1 MINTRLSIFK
11 TLIKALDDLCKR
23 ARINTEGFRNILLA
37 VIINDMKEWSEYRN
51 PKNRTSEDSEKLNQ
65 ILTDFIISHKDF
77 KIERFI
83 EDYSRYRNVNIAQNN
98 KDWSRIW
105 DNQYAKYI
113 DNVISSG
120 EVITLPNCVNIST
133 DNKDCIK
140 ILTSNNCCDG
150 NIIVRDSSIN
160 NQG

>member
-23 ARINTEGFRNILLA
+23 AKINTEGFRNILLA
-37 VIINDMKEWSEYRN
+37 VIINDMKEWSEYR
-51 PKNRTSEDSEKLNQ
+51 TSKDSEKLDS

-98 KDWSRIW
+98 KDWSRVW

-120 EVITLPNCVNIST
+120 EVITLPDCVE
-133 DNKDCIK
+133 
-140 ILTSNNCCDG
+140 ILTYNKCCDG

-160 NQG
+160 CQG

>member
-23 ARINTEGFRNILLA
+23 AKINTEGFRNILLA
-37 VIINDMKEWSEYRN
+37 VIINDMKEWAEYN
-51 PKNRTSEDSEKLNQ
+51 SSGDSKKLDS

-113 DNVISSG
+113 DNVINNG
-120 EVITLPNCVNIST
+120 EVITLPDCVNIST

-160 NQG
+160 CQG

>member
-11 TLIKALDDLCKR
+11 TLLKALDDLCKR
-23 ARINTEGFRNILLA
+23 TKINTEGFINILLA
-37 VIINDMKEWSEYRN
+37 VIINDMKEWSEYR
-51 PKNRTSEDSEKLNQ
+51 TSKDSEKLDS
-65 ILTDFIISHKDF
+65 ILTDFIISHKEF

-83 EDYSRYRNVNIAQNN
+83 EDYNIYRNVNTKQGNR
-98 KDWSRIW
+98 DWSRVW

-120 EVITLPNCVNIST
+120 EVITLPDCVE
-133 DNKDCIK
+133 
-140 ILTSNNCCDG
+140 ILTYNKCCDG

>member
-37 VIINDMKEWSEYRN
+37 VIINDMKEWSEYR
-51 PKNRTSEDSEKLNQ
+51 TSKDSEKLDS
-65 ILTDFIISHKDF
+65 ILTDFIISHKEF

-113 DNVISSG
+113 DNVTKSG
-120 EVITLPNCVNIST
+120 EVITLPDCVE
-133 DNKDCIK
+133 
-140 ILTSNNCCDG
+140 ILTYNKCCDG

>member
-11 TLIKALDDLCKR
+11 TLLKALDDLCKR
-23 ARINTEGFRNILLA
+23 AKINTEGFRNILLA
-37 VIINDMKEWSEYRN
+37 VIINDMKEWSEYR
-51 PKNRTSEDSEKLNQ
+51 TSKDSEKLDS
-65 ILTDFIISHKDF
+65 ILTDFIISHKEF

-83 EDYSRYRNVNIAQNN
+83 EDYARYRNVNIVQNN

-113 DNVISSG
+113 DNVINSG

-160 NQG
+160 CQG

>member
-37 VIINDMKEWSEYRN
+37 VIINDMKEWSEYR
-51 PKNRTSEDSEKLNQ
+51 TSKDSEKLDS
-65 ILTDFIISHKDF
+65 ILTDFIISHKEF

-98 KDWSRIW
+98 KDWSRVW

-113 DNVISSG
+113 DNVINSG

>member
-11 TLIKALDDLCKR
+11 TLLKALDDLCKR
-23 ARINTEGFRNILLA
+23 AKINTEGFRNILLA
-37 VIINDMKEWSEYRN
+37 VIINDMKEWSEYR
-51 PKNRTSEDSEKLNQ
+51 TSKDSEKLDS

-98 KDWSRIW
+98 KDWSRVW

-120 EVITLPNCVNIST
+120 EVITLPDCVE
-133 DNKDCIK
+133 
-140 ILTSNNCCDG
+140 ILTYNKCCDG

>member
-11 TLIKALDDLCKR
+11 TLLKALDDLCKR
-23 ARINTEGFRNILLA
+23 AKINTEGFRNILLA

-51 PKNRTSEDSEKLNQ
+51 SKDSEKLDS
-65 ILTDFIISHKDF
+65 ILTDFIISHKEF

-83 EDYSRYRNVNIAQNN
+83 EDYSRYRNVNIVQNN

-113 DNVISSG
+113 DNVINSG

-160 NQG
+160 CQG

>member
-1 MINTRLSIFK
+1 MIHTRLSILK
-11 TLIKALDDLCKR
+11 TLLKALDDLCKR
-23 ARINTEGFRNILLA
+23 AKINTEGFRNILLA
-37 VIINDMKEWSEYRN
+37 VIINDMKEWAEYKT
-51 PKNRTSEDSEKLNQ
+51 PKNRTSEDGEKLNQ
-65 ILTDFIISHKDF
+65 ILTDFIISHKEF

-83 EDYSRYRNVNIAQNN
+83 EDYARYRNVNIVQNN

-113 DNVISSG
+113 DNVINSG

-160 NQG
+160 CQG

>member
-11 TLIKALDDLCKR
+11 TLLKALDDLCKR
-23 ARINTEGFRNILLA
+23 AKINTEGFRNILLA
-37 VIINDMKEWSEYRN
+37 VIINDMKEWSEYR
-51 PKNRTSEDSEKLNQ
+51 TSKDSEKLDS
-65 ILTDFIISHKDF
+65 ILTDFIISHKEF

-83 EDYSRYRNVNIAQNN
+83 EDYARYRNVNIVQNN

-113 DNVISSG
+113 DNVINSG
-120 EVITLPNCVNIST
+120 KVITLPNCVNIST

>member
-11 TLIKALDDLCKR
+11 TLLKALDDLCKR
-23 ARINTEGFRNILLA
+23 AKINTEGFRNILLA
-37 VIINDMKEWSEYRN
+37 VIINDMKEWSEYR
-51 PKNRTSEDSEKLNQ
+51 TSKDSEKLDS
-65 ILTDFIISHKDF
+65 ILTDFIISHKEF

-83 EDYSRYRNVNIAQNN
+83 EDYARYRNVNIAQNN
-98 KDWSRIW
+98 KDWSRVW

-113 DNVISSG
+113 DDIIKNG
-120 EVITLPNCVNIST
+120 EVITLPDCVE
-133 DNKDCIK
+133 
-140 ILTSNNCCDG
+140 ILTYNKCCDG

>member
-51 PKNRTSEDSEKLNQ
+51 PKDSEKLDS

-113 DNVISSG
+113 DNVINSG
-120 EVITLPNCVNIST
+120 EVITLPNCAKIIT
-133 DNKDCIK
+133 DNTNCIK

-160 NQG
+160 CQG

>member
-1 MINTRLSIFK
+1 
-11 TLIKALDDLCKR
+11 
-23 ARINTEGFRNILLA
+23 
-37 VIINDMKEWSEYRN
+37 MKEWSEYR
-51 PKNRTSEDSEKLNQ
+51 TSKDSEKLDS

-113 DNVISSG
+113 DNVINSG

-160 NQG
+160 CQG

>member
-11 TLIKALDDLCKR
+11 TLLKALDDLCKR
-23 ARINTEGFRNILLA
+23 AKINTEGFRNILLA
-37 VIINDMKEWSEYRN
+37 VIINDMKEWSEYR
-51 PKNRTSEDSEKLNQ
+51 TSKDSEKLDS
-65 ILTDFIISHKDF
+65 ILTDFIISHKEF

-83 EDYSRYRNVNIAQNN
+83 EDYSRYRNVNIVQNN

-120 EVITLPNCVNIST
+120 EVITLPDCVE
-133 DNKDCIK
+133 
-140 ILTSNNCCDG
+140 ILTYNKCCDG

-160 NQG
+160 CQG

>member
-1 MINTRLSIFK
+1 MINTRLSIYK
-11 TLIKALDDLCKR
+11 TLLRALDDLCKR

-37 VIINDMKEWSEYRN
+37 VIINDMKEWAEYRT
-51 PKNRTSEDSEKLNQ
+51 PKNKTSEDGEKLNQ

-83 EDYSRYRNVNIAQNN
+83 EDYNRYRNVNTAQEN
-98 KDWSRIW
+98 KDWSRVW

-113 DNVISSG
+113 DDIIKNG
-120 EVITLPNCVNIST
+120 EVITLPDCVE
-133 DNKDCIK
+133 

-160 NQG
+160 CQG

>member
-23 ARINTEGFRNILLA
+23 AKINTEGFRNILLA
-37 VIINDMKEWSEYRN
+37 VIINDMKEWAEYRT
-51 PKNRTSEDSEKLNQ
+51 PKNKTSEDGEKLNQ
-65 ILTDFIISHKDF
+65 ILTDFIISHKEF

-113 DNVISSG
+113 DNVINSG
-120 EVITLPNCVNIST
+120 EVITLPNCAKIIT
-133 DNKDCIK
+133 DNTNCIK

-160 NQG
+160 CQG

>member
-11 TLIKALDDLCKR
+11 TLLKALDDLCKR
-23 ARINTEGFRNILLA
+23 AKINTEGFRNILLA
-37 VIINDMKEWSEYRN
+37 VIINDMKEWSEYR
-51 PKNRTSEDSEKLNQ
+51 TSKDSEKLDS
-65 ILTDFIISHKDF
+65 ILTDFIISHKEF

-83 EDYSRYRNVNIAQNN
+83 EDYARYRNVNIVQNN

-113 DNVISSG
+113 NNVINSG

-160 NQG
+160 CQG

>member
-11 TLIKALDDLCKR
+11 TLLKALDDLCKR
-23 ARINTEGFRNILLA
+23 AKINTEGFRNILLA
-37 VIINDMKEWSEYRN
+37 VIINDMKEWSEYR
-51 PKNRTSEDSEKLNQ
+51 TSKDSEKLDS
-65 ILTDFIISHKDF
+65 ILTDFIISHKEF

-113 DNVISSG
+113 DNVINSG

-160 NQG
+160 CQG

>member
-23 ARINTEGFRNILLA
+23 AKINTEGFRNILLA
-37 VIINDMKEWSEYRN
+37 VIINDMKEWSEYR
-51 PKNRTSEDSEKLNQ
+51 TSKDSEKLDS
-65 ILTDFIISHKDF
+65 ILTDFIISHKEF

-83 EDYSRYRNVNIAQNN
+83 EDYARYRNVNTKQGNR
-98 KDWSRIW
+98 DWSRVW

-120 EVITLPNCVNIST
+120 EVITLPDCVE
-133 DNKDCIK
+133 
-140 ILTSNNCCDG
+140 ILTYNKCCDG

>member
-1 MINTRLSIFK
+1 MIHTRLSIFK

-37 VIINDMKEWSEYRN
+37 VIINDMKEWSEYR
-51 PKNRTSEDSEKLNQ
+51 TSNDSEKLDS

-83 EDYSRYRNVNIAQNN
+83 EDYNRYRNVNTAQEN
-98 KDWSRIW
+98 KDWSRVW

-113 DNVISSG
+113 DDIIKNG
-120 EVITLPNCVNIST
+120 EVITLPDCVE
-133 DNKDCIK
+133 

-160 NQG
+160 CQG

>member
-37 VIINDMKEWSEYRN
+37 VIINDMKEWSEYR
-51 PKNRTSEDSEKLNQ
+51 TSKDSEKLDS
-65 ILTDFIISHKDF
+65 ILTDFIISHKEF

-113 DNVISSG
+113 DNVINSG

-160 NQG
+160 CQG

>member
-11 TLIKALDDLCKR
+11 TLLKALDDLCKR
-23 ARINTEGFRNILLA
+23 AKINTEGFRNILLA
-37 VIINDMKEWSEYRN
+37 VIINDMKEWAEYRT
-51 PKNRTSEDSEKLNQ
+51 PKNRTSKDSEKLDS
-65 ILTDFIISHKDF
+65 ILTDFIISHKEF

-113 DNVISSG
+113 DNVINSG
-120 EVITLPNCVNIST
+120 EIITLPNCVNIST

-160 NQG
+160 CQG

>member
-1 MINTRLSIFK
+1 MINTRLSILK
-11 TLIKALDDLCKR
+11 TLLKALDDLCKR

-37 VIINDMKEWSEYRN
+37 VIINDMKEWSEYR
-51 PKNRTSEDSEKLNQ
+51 TSKDSEKLDS
-65 ILTDFIISHKDF
+65 ILTDFIISHKEF

-98 KDWSRIW
+98 KDWSRVW

-113 DNVISSG
+113 DNVINSG

-160 NQG
+160 CQG

>member
-37 VIINDMKEWSEYRN
+37 VIINDMKEWSEYR
-51 PKNRTSEDSEKLNQ
+51 TSKDSEKLDS

-98 KDWSRIW
+98 KDWSRVW

-120 EVITLPNCVNIST
+120 EVITLPDCVE
-133 DNKDCIK
+133 
-140 ILTSNNCCDG
+140 ILTYNKCCDG

-160 NQG
+160 SQG

>member
-11 TLIKALDDLCKR
+11 TLLKALDDLCKR
-23 ARINTEGFRNILLA
+23 AKINTEGFRNILLA
-37 VIINDMKEWSEYRN
+37 VIINDMKEWSEYR
-51 PKNRTSEDSEKLNQ
+51 TSKDSEKLDS
-65 ILTDFIISHKDF
+65 ILTDFIISHKEF

-83 EDYSRYRNVNIAQNN
+83 EDYSRYRNVNIVQNN

-113 DNVISSG
+113 DNVINSG

-160 NQG
+160 CQG

>member
-37 VIINDMKEWSEYRN
+37 VIINDMKEWSEYR
-51 PKNRTSEDSEKLNQ
+51 TSKDSEKLDS
-65 ILTDFIISHKDF
+65 ILTDFIISHKEF

-83 EDYSRYRNVNIAQNN
+83 EDYSRYRNVNIVQNN

-113 DNVISSG
+113 DNVINSG

-160 NQG
+160 CQG

>member
-23 ARINTEGFRNILLA
+23 AKINTEGFRNILLA
-37 VIINDMKEWSEYRN
+37 AIINDMKEWSEYR
-51 PKNRTSEDSEKLNQ
+51 TSEDSKKLDS
-65 ILTDFIISHKDF
+65 ILTDFIISHKEF

-83 EDYSRYRNVNIAQNN
+83 EDYARYRNVNIAQNN
-98 KDWSRIW
+98 KEWSRVW

-120 EVITLPNCVNIST
+120 EIITLPDCVE
-133 DNKDCIK
+133 
-140 ILTSNNCCDG
+140 ILTYNKCCDG

>member
-23 ARINTEGFRNILLA
+23 AKINTEGFRNILLA
-37 VIINDMKEWSEYRN
+37 VIINDMKEWSEYR
-51 PKNRTSEDSEKLNQ
+51 TSKDSEKLDS
-65 ILTDFIISHKDF
+65 ILTDFIISHKEF

-83 EDYSRYRNVNIAQNN
+83 EDYNIYRNVNTKQGN
-98 KDWSRIW
+98 KDWSRVC
-105 DNQYAKYI
+105 DNQYDKYI

-120 EVITLPNCVNIST
+120 EVITLPDCVE
-133 DNKDCIK
+133 
-140 ILTSNNCCDG
+140 ILTYNKCCDG

>member
-37 VIINDMKEWSEYRN
+37 VIINDMKEWSEYR
-51 PKNRTSEDSEKLNQ
+51 TSKDSEKLDS
-65 ILTDFIISHKDF
+65 ILTDFIISHKEF

-83 EDYSRYRNVNIAQNN
+83 EDYNIYRNVNTKQGNR
-98 KDWSRIW
+98 DWSRVW

-120 EVITLPNCVNIST
+120 EVITLPDCVE
-133 DNKDCIK
+133 
-140 ILTSNNCCDG
+140 ILTYNKCCDG

>member
-11 TLIKALDDLCKR
+11 TLLKALDDLCKR
-23 ARINTEGFRNILLA
+23 AKINTEGFRNILLA
-37 VIINDMKEWSEYRN
+37 VIINDMKEWSEYR
-51 PKNRTSEDSEKLNQ
+51 TSKDSEKLDS
-65 ILTDFIISHKDF
+65 ILTDFIISHKEF

-83 EDYSRYRNVNIAQNN
+83 EDYARYRNVNIAQNN
-98 KDWSRIW
+98 KDWSRVW

-120 EVITLPNCVNIST
+120 EVITLPDCVE
-133 DNKDCIK
+133 
-140 ILTSNNCCDG
+140 ILTYNKCCDG

>member
-23 ARINTEGFRNILLA
+23 AKINTEGFRNILLA
-37 VIINDMKEWSEYRN
+37 VIINDMKEWSEYR
-51 PKNRTSEDSEKLNQ
+51 TSKDSEKLDS
-65 ILTDFIISHKDF
+65 ILTDFIISHKEF

-113 DNVISSG
+113 DNVINSG

-160 NQG
+160 CQG

>member
-65 ILTDFIISHKDF
+65 ILTDFIIFSNLRK
-77 KIERFI
+77 R
-83 EDYSRYRNVNIAQNN
+83 RNT
-98 KDWSRIW
+98 
-105 DNQYAKYI
+105 
-113 DNVISSG
+113 
-120 EVITLPNCVNIST
+120 ITPT
-133 DNKDCIK
+133 
-140 ILTSNNCCDG
+140 
-150 NIIVRDSSIN
+150 
-160 NQG
+160 

>member
-11 TLIKALDDLCKR
+11 TLLKALDDLCKR
-23 ARINTEGFRNILLA
+23 AKINTEGFRNILLA
-37 VIINDMKEWSEYRN
+37 VIINDMKEWSEYR
-51 PKNRTSEDSEKLNQ
+51 TSKDSEKLDS

-113 DNVISSG
+113 DNVINSG

-150 NIIVRDSSIN
+150 NIIV
-160 NQG
+160 